1 MIKRLLTSCFGLGF
15 LPGAPG
21 TWGSLPPAVAFW
33 LVFYFGANS
42 AGQAPPY
49 TACLAMLVFFI
60 AGSIICIRFSDAA
73 VTTTGKND
81 PREVVADEVAGQ
93 ALTFI
98 ILSFSIDAIQS
109 VNRLIII
116 AAAGFALF
124 RFFDIIKPWPV
135 KRFEKLPVGWGIL
148 ADDLMAGVYA
158 GILLVLA
165 AKFWIL
171 K

>member
-1 MIKRLLTSCFGLGF
+1 MIKRLLTSCFGLGL
-15 LPGAPG
+15 LPVVPG
-21 TWGSLPPAVAFW
+21 TWGSLPPAI
-33 LVFYFGANS
+33 VFGIVCYFGANS

-49 TACLAMLVFFI
+49 IAFLAMLAFFI
-60 AGSIICIRFSDAA
+60 AGAVICIRFSDAA
-73 VTTTGKND
+73 VAATGKND

-98 ILSFSIDAIQS
+98 ILSFSIDTIQS
-109 VNRLIII
+109 LNRLIIV

-135 KRFEKLPVGWGIL
+135 KRLEKLPASWGIL

-158 GILLVLA
+158 GILLILA
-165 AKFWIL
+165 AKFLIL

>member
-1 MIKRLLTSCFGLGF
+1 LTIKRLLTSCFGLGL

-21 TWGSLPPAVAFW
+21 TWGSLPPAAAFG
-33 LVFYFGANS
+33 LVCYFSGS
-42 AGQAPPY
+42 ELIGF
-49 TACLAMLVFFI
+49 LVMLVFFI
-60 AGSIICIRFSDAA
+60 AGAVICIRFSDTAIAA
-73 VTTTGKND
+73 TGKND

-109 VNRLIII
+109 VNRLIIVT
-116 AAAGFALF
+116 AAGFALF
-124 RFFDIIKPWPV
+124 RLFDIIKPWPV
-135 KRFEKLPVGWGIL
+135 RRLEKLPGVYGIL
-148 ADDLMAGVYA
+148 ADDLLAGVYA